1 MGKKRVAEKEGTVIE
16 TDSKVEELK
25 RTTDRQ
31 LSTVRLCVNA
41 NPNNTLLTLT
51 TPEGD
56 AVFSSSAG
64 ALGFSGAKKGTPF
77 AATKVGELV
86 GAKAKAL
93 NASTA
98 SVVVKG
104 HGAGREAGIRGFME
118 KSGVS
123 ITEITDQT
131 PIPHGG
137 NRPPKPRRV

>member
-16 TDSKVEELK
+16 TDSREEELK
-25 RTTDRQ
+25 RTTKRQ
-31 LSTVRLCVNA
+31 LSAVRLCVNA
-41 NPNNTLLTLT
+41 NQNNTLVTLT

-93 NASTA
+93 NAQTA
-98 SVVVKG
+98 TVMVKG
-104 HGAGREAGIRGFME
+104 TGGGREAAIRGFMD

-123 ITEITDQT
+123 ITEITDET